1 MQRAKTLVTLA
12 EMNQGDNVIF
22 NSSHAATVLII
33 RACKRS
39 QPFAL
44 AHRNIVH
51 SKGSLPNSAEAKN
64 KDVQLP
70 SFNVDKWET
79 MK

>member
-1 MQRAKTLVTLA
+1 MQRAKSLVTLA
-12 EMNQGDNVIF
+12 EMNQGDVIF

-33 RACKRS
+33 RVFKRS

-51 SKGSLPNSAEAKN
+51 SKGSLPNSAEAKD
-64 KDVQLP
+64 KEVQLP
-70 SFNVDKWET
+70 SFNVDRGET

>member
-12 EMNQGDNVIF
+12 EMNEGDNVIF
-22 NSSHAATVLII
+22 NSRYAATVLII

-39 QPFAL
+39 QPYAL
-44 AHRNIVH
+44 AHKNIVH
-51 SKGSLPNSAEAKN
+51 SKGNLPDSAEAKN
-64 KDVQLP
+64 KGAQLP
-70 SFNVDKWET
+70 SFNVDKGET

>member
-12 EMNQGDNVIF
+12 EMNEGDNVIF
-22 NSSHAATVLII
+22 NSSYAATVLII

-39 QPFAL
+39 QPYAL

-51 SKGSLPNSAEAKN
+51 SKENLPENLPNFVGLL
-64 KDVQLP
+64 DL
-70 SFNVDKWET
+70 
-79 MK
+79 